1 MWISPGWKWTHLPF
15 GEYRT
20 PETAGKLKR
29 MGVMPGWPDL
39 LFVSPQGKHVYVEL
53 KREGGRLS
61 DVQKEM
67 QRFLI
72 DGGSPCLVSDDVGVI
87 LRWLQ
92 QWGALSEKA
101 RFF

>member
-1 MWISPGWKWTHLPF
+1 
-15 GEYRT
+15 
-20 PETAGKLKR
+20 
-29 MGVMPGWPDL
+29 
-39 LFVSPQGKHVYVEL
+39 
-53 KREGGRLS
+53 
-61 DVQKEM
+61 M